1 MTFPRVEEP
10 SPPLAESVTAR
21 IWPNVLLQWEEM
33 GGLPPMRRAAVIGA
47 GSWGTAVAVLLA
59 RGGLEVQLGAR
70 TVERVAELVEKG
82 ENERYLPG
90 VPLPE
95 AIDVRP
101 ASEI

>member
-59 RGGLEVQLGAR
+59 RGGLDVQLGTR
-70 TVERVAELVEKG
+70 TGKQAAELDSAR
-82 ENERYLPG
+82 ENSRYLPS
-90 VPLPE
+90 VTLPGSLR
-95 AIDVRP
+95 VRQ
-101 ASEI
+101 AGKI